1 MPLMTPG
8 GAIESRAVLCR
19 SSAAL
24 ASSADCDGATKFD
37 LAVRD
42 CMLIEFDLA
51 VRDCML
57 IEFDLAVRDCML
69 IGN

>member
-1 MPLMTPG
+1 MTPD
-8 GAIESRAVLCR
+8 GAIESRAVLGR

-51 VRDCML
+51 VRDC
-57 IEFDLAVRDCML
+57 IL